1 MQTTAVVAGPLFAG
15 LQFGAH
21 VREQRYR
28 NYLSTIT
35 GFVDLSKT
43 VIEMK
48 SEHESNFIAARRT
61 PASLAWTLAL
71 CALIGGAVRAPAL
84 DVTSM
89 KAAATYSAA
98 RRGTALLIVQDG
110 RRVFESYPGN
120 HSAQETHKIYSGT
133 KGFWVLAALAAE
145 EEGILKLDERVA
157 ETIDE
162 WRKDDRKARITIR
175 ELLNFT
181 CGLEPMSRLHGD
193 TVPDRNAVALRLPV
207 VAAPGERFIYGPS
220 PLQVF
225 DELFRRKLA
234 LHRETPTHYLERKV
248 LKPLGLGPQIYKSDR
263 AGNPLLA
270 TGFRLTA
277 EQWSR
282 IGRLILSE
290 GAPVVSRRAL
300 SQCLRGTKANPA
312 FGMGF
317 WNNRA
322 AGPGAR
328 EFDIE
333 DMLERD
339 WWKQEWHS
347 TCLSREAPTDM
358 IASVG
363 SGYQR
368 LIVIPS
374 MELIIVRLG
383 QDAKFSDGDFL
394 RILLGRRA
402 AAEPRSVHLDS
413 ISAEAAKAVVRRN
426 TEEVHELRSLR
437 GTLRRQLRRLYS
449 PAQLLSRS
457 RRCTKPI
464 SYPSRCVP
472 RLPRGVFLTREDP
485 V

>member
-1 MQTTAVVAGPLFAG
+1 
-15 LQFGAH
+15 
-21 VREQRYR
+21 
-28 NYLSTIT
+28 
-35 GFVDLSKT
+35 
-43 VIEMK
+43 
-48 SEHESNFIAARRT
+48 
-61 PASLAWTLAL
+61 
-71 CALIGGAVRAPAL
+71 
-84 DVTSM
+84 M

-290 GAPVVSRRAL
+290 GAPVVSGRAL

-394 RILLGRRA
+394 RILLGRWA
-402 AAEPRSVHLDS
+402 AAEPRSEHLDS
-413 ISAEAAKAVVRRN
+413 ISADAAKAVVRRN

-437 GTLRRQLRRLYS
+437 GTLRRQLR
-449 PAQLLSRS
+449 PV
-457 RRCTKPI
+457 
-464 SYPSRCVP
+464 VP
-472 RLPRGVFLTREDP
+472 VSGR
-485 V
+485 